1 MNYEFVFKPFTI
13 KFFLP
18 FFFPYKSFHTDKKVY
33 KIELKQYKY
42 MNRIL
47 HRNNDN

>member
-13 KFFLP
+13 KFF
-18 FFFPYKSFHTDKKVY
+18 FFFSPYDDKKVY

-42 MNRIL
+42 MNGIL